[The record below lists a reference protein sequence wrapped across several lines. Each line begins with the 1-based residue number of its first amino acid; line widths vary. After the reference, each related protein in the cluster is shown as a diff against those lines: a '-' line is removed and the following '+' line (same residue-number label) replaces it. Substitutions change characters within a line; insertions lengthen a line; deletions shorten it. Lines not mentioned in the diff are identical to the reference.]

1 MRNRRC
7 LNEAKVPPKYVA
19 IEPKVHRTA
28 VHPMNDDNI
37 TDIYTYLR
45 QFGPALAERILETY
59 PSLQGTKD
67 PVAPALSTLL
77 RKALHAQALAITG
90 TAKYLRKA
98 KAARIVA
105 ECGAG
110 ETFMSLGTIHVLA
123 EGRPTATLVMC
134 PSHIT
139 HKWAR
144 EVLLTIP
151 RARTFLIEDMRNGGD
166 PSRPHG
172 ICEVKLSKGRTVYEG
187 KRLTLSEMRHM
198 GRKDWKRR
206 FPGPTFFIAGK
217 DKAKLGYFWE
227 HVYLKAKS
235 GPNLGG
241 VVNPDSGVA
250 ILDSEMQKLTALDF
264 SDKLKVSEALT
275 APSGGTTR
283 FSALWQADRE
293 RIQRM
298 APIEFIGRYMLGWF
312 DFAIA
317 DELHQ
322 LAGDTAQGNALG
334 VLGRS
339 AQRLIALTGTLMG
352 GYADDLFNIFYRMEP
367 RVMVREGFAYGG
379 QGRRDFQEQY
389 GVLET
394 IEKVEEADNACSRS
408 TKKSVRVLRKPGASP
423 LLFGKFLMNTTA
435 FLSLE
440 DISDNLPRYEESVI
454 SVIMDDALQQAYGLL
469 EEDIRS
475 AMKAHRGNKSLM
487 SILLNTLLLYP
498 DHPYDFDQIWA
509 RAFDPQTK
517 EYAKFLVTE
526 PENLTREDLYAKERA
541 LISDVREELR
551 QGRRCQVYATY
562 TGEKDVTL
570 RLETVLRQEGIR
582 VAVLRSSVPTDKRED
597 WYDRQL
603 KAGVEVVI
611 CHPKLVE
618 TGLDLLA
625 FPTLYFYETGY
636 SLHTLRQS
644 SRRSWRIGQRFP
656 VRVKFVTYSGTMQE
670 TCLRLM
676 GKKMLVAL
684 MMEGKFSG
692 EGLQALD
699 TDEDLMSAMA
709 RELVVKAGVGESA
722 DAVWRELDQE
732 REKIEPRP
740 GAAEPEPEDEPAP
753 AFDLPVASSASPAPI
768 AFGIRLTEPTPF
780 TKKRRKTA
788 LWPTAE
794 EANAQL
800 SLFFD

>member
-1 MRNRRC
+1 M
-7 LNEAKVPPKYVA
+7 E
-19 IEPKVHRTA
+19 T
-28 VHPMNDDNI
+28 
-37 TDIYTYLR
+37 TFSYLR
-45 QFGPALAERILETY
+45 THAQELSARILETY
-59 PSLQGTKD
+59 PPLQSMKD
-67 PVAPALSTLL
+67 PVAPRIATLL
-77 RKALHAQALAITG
+77 RKALPAQALAITG

-110 ETFMSLGTIHVLA
+110 KTYMALGTIHVLA
-123 EGRPTATLVMC
+123 EGRPSTTLVMC

-144 EVLLTIP
+144 EALLTVP

-166 PSRPHG
+166 PKKPHG
-172 ICEVKLSKGRTVYEG
+172 ICEVKLRKGKIVYEG
-187 KRLTLSEMRHM
+187 MRLSLAELRRM
-198 GRKDWKRR
+198 GRKEWWRR
-206 FPGPTFFIAGK
+206 CSGPAFFITGK
-217 DKAKLGYFWE
+217 DKGKLGYYWE

-241 VVNPDSGVA
+241 VINPDTGVA
-250 ILDSEMQKLTALDF
+250 IMDSERQKLTHLDF
-264 SDKLKVSEALT
+264 VDKIKLFESVT
-275 APSGGTTR
+275 PPHGGATR
-283 FSALWQADRE
+283 YSALWQADRE

-298 APIEFIGRYMLGWF
+298 APIEYIGRYMGGWF
-312 DFAIA
+312 DFSIA

-322 LAGDTAQGNALG
+322 LAGDTAQGNGLG
-334 VLGRS
+334 VLGR
-339 AQRLIALTGTLMG
+339 AAKRLIALTGTLMG

-367 RVMVREGFAYGG
+367 HTMAGEGFAYGG
-379 QGRRDFQEQY
+379 QGRRDFQQQY

-394 IEKVEEADNACSRS
+394 IEKVRDTDNACSRA
-408 TKKSVRVLRKPGASP
+408 TKKTIQVLKKPGASP

-440 DISDNLPRYEESVI
+440 DIADNLPRYDESVL
-454 SVIMDDALQQAYGLL
+454 SVEMDSELAKAYEEL

-475 AMKAHRGNKSLM
+475 AIRSHRGNKSLM

-498 DHPYDFDQIWA
+498 DHPYGFGDIWA
-509 RAFDPQTK
+509 RAFDPETK
-517 EYAKFLVTE
+517 EYVKFLVTT
-526 PENLTREDLYAKERA
+526 PKNLKEDGLYAKEHA
-541 LISDVREELR
+541 LVADIREELR

-570 RLETVLRQEGIR
+570 RLESVLRQAGFR
-582 VAVLRSSVPTDKRED
+582 VAVLRSSVATDKRED
-597 WYDRQL
+597 WYERQL

-636 SLHTLRQS
+636 SLHTLRQA
-644 SRRSWRIGQRFP
+644 SRRSWRIGQRHA
-656 VRVKFVTYSGTMQE
+656 VRVKFVTYTGTMQE

-692 EGLQALD
+692 EGLQSLD

-709 RELVVKAGVGESA
+709 RELVEKAGVGASA
-722 DAVWRELDQE
+722 DQMWRELE
-732 REKIEPRP
+732 RERERVLPQPPALKAEEDDNPVFDLSVTEPI
-740 GAAEPEPEDEPAP
+740 GAAAERAGIHLVDPPAGAKVRKKSSPWSTGTGP
-753 AFDLPVASSASPAPI
+753 AV
-768 AFGIRLTEPTPF
+768 
-780 TKKRRKTA
+780 
-788 LWPTAE
+788 
-794 EANAQL
+794 QL
-800 SLFFD
+800 SLFG

>member
-1 MRNRRC
+1 M
-7 LNEAKVPPKYVA
+7 E
-19 IEPKVHRTA
+19 TTF
-28 VHPMNDDNI
+28 D
-37 TDIYTYLR
+37 YLR
-45 QFGPALAERILETY
+45 TYATLLGSRILETY
-59 PSLQGTKD
+59 PPLQSTKD
-67 PVAPALSTLL
+67 PVAPRIATLL
-77 RKALHAQALAITG
+77 RKALPAQALAITG

-110 ETFMSLGTIHVLA
+110 KTYMALGAIHVLA
-123 EGRPTATLVMC
+123 EGSPSTTLVMC

-144 EVLLTIP
+144 EALLTVP

-166 PSRPHG
+166 PKKPHG
-172 ICEVKLSKGRTVYEG
+172 ICEVKLRKGRIVYEG
-187 KRLTLSEMRHM
+187 LRLSLAELRCV
-198 GRKDWKRR
+198 GRKEWRKRCSA
-206 FPGPTFFIAGK
+206 PAFFITGK
-217 DKAKLGYFWE
+217 DKGKLGYFWE
-227 HVYLKAKS
+227 HAYLKAKS

-241 VVNPDSGVA
+241 VINPDTGAA
-250 ILDSEMQKLTALDF
+250 IMDSERQKLTHLDF
-264 SDKLKVSEALT
+264 IDKIKLFESLT
-275 APSGGTTR
+275 LPHGGTTR
-283 FSALWQADRE
+283 YSALWQADRN

-298 APIEFIGRYMLGWF
+298 APIEFIGRYMGGWF

-322 LAGDTAQGNALG
+322 LAGDTAQGNGLG
-334 VLGRS
+334 VLGR
-339 AQRLIALTGTLMG
+339 AAKRLIALTGTLMG

-367 RVMVREGFAYGG
+367 RTMAGEGFAYGG
-379 QGRRDFQEQY
+379 QGRRDFQQQY

-394 IEKVEEADNACSRS
+394 IEKVRDTDNACSRA
-408 TKKSVRVLRKPGASP
+408 TKKTIHVLKKPGASP

-440 DISDNLPRYEESVI
+440 DIADNLPRYDESVL
-454 SVIMDDALQQAYGLL
+454 SVEMDEEHARAYEQL
-469 EEDIRS
+469 EEDIRA
-475 AMKAHRGNKSLM
+475 AMRAHRGNKSLM

-498 DHPYDFDQIWA
+498 DHPYGFEDIWA
-509 RAFDPQTK
+509 RAFDPQSK
-517 EYAKFLVTE
+517 EYVRFLVTT
-526 PENLTREDLYAKERA
+526 PQNLTEDRLYAKERA
-541 LISDVREELR
+541 LIADVREELR

-570 RLETVLRQEGIR
+570 RLDTVLRQAGFR
-582 VAVLRSSVPTDKRED
+582 VAVLRSSVATDKREE
-597 WYDRQL
+597 WYERQL

-636 SLHTLRQS
+636 SLHTLRQA
-644 SRRSWRIGQRFP
+644 SRRSWRIGQRHA
-656 VRVKFVTYSGTMQE
+656 VRVKFVTYTDTMQE

-692 EGLQALD
+692 EGLQSLD

-709 RELVVKAGVGESA
+709 RELVEKAGVGASA
-722 DAVWRELDQE
+722 DQMWRELE
-732 REKIEPRP
+732 RERERVLPQPPAAQVEDEDNPALDLSVTDPVGLPPERAGIHLIEPPAGVRVRNKSSP
-740 GAAEPEPEDEPAP
+740 WSTGTEPA
-753 AFDLPVASSASPAPI
+753 V
-768 AFGIRLTEPTPF
+768 
-780 TKKRRKTA
+780 
-788 LWPTAE
+788 
-794 EANAQL
+794 QL
-800 SLFFD
+800 SLFG

>member
-1 MRNRRC
+1 M
-7 LNEAKVPPKYVA
+7 E
-19 IEPKVHRTA
+19 TTF
-28 VHPMNDDNI
+28 D
-37 TDIYTYLR
+37 YLR
-45 QFGPALAERILETY
+45 AHAVELGLRILETY
-59 PSLQGTKD
+59 PPLQSTKD
-67 PVAPALSTLL
+67 PVDPRISSLL
-77 RKALHAQALAITG
+77 RKSLPAQALAITG

-98 KAARIVA
+98 KSARIVA

-110 ETFMSLGTIHVLA
+110 KTFMALGVVHVLA
-123 EGRPTATLVMC
+123 AGHPNTTLVMC

-144 EVLLTIP
+144 EVLVTIP

-166 PSRPHG
+166 PKKPHG
-172 ICEVKLSKGRTVYEG
+172 VCEVKLHKGKVVYEG
-187 KRLTLSEMRHM
+187 LRLSLADLRQM
-198 GRKDWKRR
+198 GCKEWRR
-206 FPGPTFFIAGK
+206 RCPAPAFFITGK
-217 DKAKLGYFWE
+217 DKGKLGYYWD
-227 HVYLKAKS
+227 HAYLKAKS

-241 VVNPDSGVA
+241 VINPDTGQA
-250 ILDSEMQKLTALDF
+250 IVDSERQKLTHLDF
-264 SDKLKVSEALT
+264 VDKIKVSELLT
-275 APSGGTTR
+275 SPHDGTTR
-283 FSALWQADRE
+283 FSALWQADRT

-298 APIEFIGRYMLGWF
+298 APVEYIGRYMAGWF

-334 VLGRS
+334 VLGR
-339 AQRLIALTGTLMG
+339 AAGKLIALTGTLMG
-352 GYADDLFNIFYRMEP
+352 GYADDLFNIFYRMEA
-367 RVMVREGFAYGG
+367 RTMVAEGFAYGG

-394 IEKVEEADNACSRS
+394 IEKVRDTDNACTRA
-408 TKKSVRVLRKPGASP
+408 TKKTIQVLKKPGASP
-423 LLFGKFLMNTTA
+423 LLFGKFLMSTTA

-440 DISDNLPRYEESVI
+440 DIADNLPPYDESVLAVEMDPELASAYEE
-454 SVIMDDALQQAYGLL
+454 L

-475 AMKAHRGNKSLM
+475 AIREHRGNKSLM

-498 DHPYDFDQIWA
+498 DHPYNFEEIWA
-509 RAFDPQTK
+509 RAIDPQTK
-517 EYAKFLVTE
+517 EYVRFLVTT
-526 PENLTREDLYAKERA
+526 PKDLSQEKLFAKERD
-541 LISDVREELR
+541 LIGDIREELR

-570 RLETVLRQEGIR
+570 RLETVLRQAGFR
-582 VAVLRSSVPTDKRED
+582 VAVLRSSVATDKREE
-597 WYDRQL
+597 WYERQL
-603 KAGVEVVI
+603 AAGVEVVV

-636 SLHTLRQS
+636 SLHTLRQA
-644 SRRSWRIGQRFP
+644 SRRSWRIGQRHP
-656 VRVKFVTYSGTMQE
+656 VRVKFVTYNGTMQE

-709 RELVVKAGVGESA
+709 RELVEKARVGDSA
-722 DAVWRELDQE
+722 DAVWRELDRE
-732 REKIEPRP
+732 RERFLPRP
-740 GAAEPEPEDEPAP
+740 MVVEPEAEQVSAPVLDLSPVIAGGAAPAP
-753 AFDLPVASSASPAPI
+753 
-768 AFGIRLTEPTPF
+768 FGIQLLEPSTSPR
-780 TKKRRKTA
+780 KRNGTSLR
-788 LWPTAE
+788 P
-794 EANAQL
+794 ANETMMQL
-800 SLFFD
+800 SLFD

>member
-1 MRNRRC
+1 M
-7 LNEAKVPPKYVA
+7 E
-19 IEPKVHRTA
+19 TTF
-28 VHPMNDDNI
+28 D
-37 TDIYTYLR
+37 YLR
-45 QFGPALAERILETY
+45 AHATELGARILETY
-59 PSLQGTKD
+59 PPLQGPRD
-67 PVAPALSTLL
+67 PIAPELATLL
-77 RKALHAQALAITG
+77 RKPLPAQALAVTG
-90 TAKYLRKA
+90 TAKYLRTA

-110 ETFMSLGTIHVLA
+110 KTLMALATIHVLA
-123 EGRPTATLVMC
+123 FGRPSANLVMC

-144 EVLLTIP
+144 EILLTIP
-151 RARTFLIEDMRNGGD
+151 RARAFLIEDLRNGGD
-166 PSRPHG
+166 PGRPHG

-187 KRLTLSEMRHM
+187 KRISLPEMRRI
-198 GRKDWKRR
+198 GRNEWRKRL
-206 FPGPTFFIAGK
+206 PGPTFFISGK
-217 DKAKLGYFWE
+217 DKGKLSYFWD
-227 HVYLKAKS
+227 HAFIKAKS

-241 VVNPDSGVA
+241 VVNPDSGLA
-250 ILDSEMQKLTALDF
+250 ILDSEMKKLTALDF
-264 SDKLKVSEALT
+264 QEKVKVSEALS
-275 APSGGTTR
+275 APRGGTTR
-283 FSALWQADRE
+283 FSPLWQADRT

-298 APIEFIGRYMLGWF
+298 APIEYIGRYMRGWF

-322 LAGDTAQGNALG
+322 LAGDTAQGNGLG
-334 VLGRS
+334 VLGRA

-367 RVMVREGFAYGG
+367 RAMVREGFAYGG

-394 IEKVEEADNACSRS
+394 IEKVEESDNACSRA
-408 TKKSVRVLRKPGASP
+408 TKKTVRVLRKPGASP

-440 DISDNLPRYEESVI
+440 DISDKLPRYDESVI
-454 SVIMDDALQQAYGLL
+454 SVDMDEPLQQAYEKL

-498 DHPYDFDQIWA
+498 DHPYNFDEIWA
-509 RAFDPQTK
+509 RARDPQTK
-517 EYAKFLVTE
+517 EYVKFLVTE
-526 PENLTREDLYAKERA
+526 PENLTREALYAKERA
-541 LISDVREELR
+541 LIADVKEELR

-582 VAVLRSSVPTDKRED
+582 VAILRSSVPTDKRED

-603 KAGVEVVI
+603 KAGVELVI

-636 SLHTLRQS
+636 SLHTLRQA

-709 RELVVKAGVGESA
+709 RELVEKAGVGETA
-722 DAVWRELDQE
+722 DAVWRELDHE
-732 REKIEPRP
+732 CEKVQPRP
-740 GAAEPEPEDEPAP
+740 TAAEPEPEEESAP
-753 AFDLPVASSASPAPI
+753 VLDLPMPI
-768 AFGIRLTEPTPF
+768 AEPSAPVTFGIRLLEPSSSA
-780 TKKRRKTA
+780 KKRKKA
-788 LWPTAE
+788 SVWPTATE
-794 EANAQL
+794 TNVQL
-800 SLFFD
+800 SLFD

>member
-1 MRNRRC
+1 M
-7 LNEAKVPPKYVA
+7 E
-19 IEPKVHRTA
+19 TTF
-28 VHPMNDDNI
+28 D
-37 TDIYTYLR
+37 YLR
-45 QFGPALAERILETY
+45 TYGTLLGTRILESF
-59 PSLQGTKD
+59 PPLQSTKD
-67 PVAPALSTLL
+67 PVAPRIATLL
-77 RKALHAQALAITG
+77 RRALPAQALAITG

-110 ETFMSLGTIHVLA
+110 KTYMALGTIHVLA
-123 EGRPTATLVMC
+123 EGRPSTTMVMC
-134 PSHIT
+134 PSHVT

-144 EVLLTIP
+144 EALLTVP
-151 RARTFLIEDMRNGGD
+151 CARTFLIEDMRNGGD
-166 PSRPHG
+166 PKKPHG
-172 ICEVKLSKGRTVYEG
+172 ICEVKLRKGKIVYEG
-187 KRLTLSEMRHM
+187 LRLSLADLRRM
-198 GRKDWKRR
+198 GRKEWRR
-206 FPGPTFFIAGK
+206 RCPAPAFFITGK
-217 DKAKLGYFWE
+217 DKGKLGYYWE

-241 VVNPDSGVA
+241 IINPDTGAA
-250 ILDSEMQKLTALDF
+250 IMDSERQKLTYLDF
-264 SDKLKVSEALT
+264 DDKVKLSESLIL
-275 APSGGTTR
+275 PHEGTTR
-283 FSALWQADRE
+283 YSALWQADRN

-298 APIEFIGRYMLGWF
+298 APIEFVGRYMGGWF

-322 LAGDTAQGNALG
+322 LAGDTAQGQGLG
-334 VLGRS
+334 VLGR
-339 AQRLIALTGTLMG
+339 AAKRLIALTGTLMG

-367 RVMVREGFAYGG
+367 NTMVAEGFQFGG
-379 QGRRDFQEQY
+379 QGRRDFQQQY

-394 IEKVEEADNACSRS
+394 IEKVREADNACSRA
-408 TKKSVRVLRKPGASP
+408 TKKTIQVLKKPGASP

-440 DISDNLPRYEESVI
+440 DIADNLPRYDESVL
-454 SVIMDDALQQAYGLL
+454 SVEMDEEHAKAYEEL
-469 EEDIRS
+469 EEEIRA

-498 DHPYDFDQIWA
+498 DHPYGFEEIWA

-517 EYAKFLVTE
+517 EYVRFLVTT
-526 PENLTREDLYAKERA
+526 PKNLKEDGLYAKERA
-541 LISDVREELR
+541 LVADIREELR

-570 RLETVLRQEGIR
+570 RLETVLCQAGFR
-582 VAVLRSSVPTDKRED
+582 VAVLRSSVATDKREE
-597 WYDRQL
+597 WYERQL
-603 KAGVEVVI
+603 KGGVQVVI

-636 SLHTLRQS
+636 SLHTLRQA
-644 SRRSWRIGQRFP
+644 SRRSWRIGQRYA
-656 VRVKFVTYSGTMQE
+656 VRVKFITYAGTMQE

-692 EGLQALD
+692 EGLQSLD

-709 RELVVKAGVGESA
+709 RELVEKAGVGASA
-722 DAVWRELDQE
+722 DQLWRDLE
-732 REKIEPRP
+732 RERERVLPQPPALKAEEDNNPVFDLSVTEPIGQPTERP
-740 GAAEPEPEDEPAP
+740 GIHLVEHQRGAKVRKKSSPWSTGTEPA
-753 AFDLPVASSASPAPI
+753 V
-768 AFGIRLTEPTPF
+768 
-780 TKKRRKTA
+780 
-788 LWPTAE
+788 
-794 EANAQL
+794 QL
-800 SLFFD
+800 SLFG

>member
-1 MRNRRC
+1 M
-7 LNEAKVPPKYVA
+7 E
-19 IEPKVHRTA
+19 TTF
-28 VHPMNDDNI
+28 D
-37 TDIYTYLR
+37 YLR
-45 QFGPALAERILETY
+45 QFGPLLAERIFETY
-59 PSLQGTKD
+59 PPLQSTKD
-67 PVAPALSTLL
+67 PVAPGLSGLL
-77 RKALHAQALAITG
+77 RKPLPAQAVAITG
-90 TAKYLRKA
+90 TAKYLRDS

-110 ETFMSLGTIHVLA
+110 KTFMALGTIHVLSA
-123 EGRPTATLVMC
+123 GRPTTTLVMC

-151 RARTFLIEDMRNGGD
+151 RARTFLIEDLRNGGD
-166 PSRPHG
+166 PAKPHG
-172 ICEVKLSKGRTVYEG
+172 VCEVRLNKGKTVYEG
-187 KRLTLSEMRHM
+187 KRLSLAEMRHL
-198 GRKDWKRR
+198 GRKAWGNR
-206 FPGPTFFIAGK
+206 FTGPTFFITGK
-217 DKAKLGYFWE
+217 DKGKLSYFWN
-227 HVYLKAKS
+227 HAYVKAKS

-241 VVNPDSGVA
+241 IVNPDSGSA
-250 ILDSEMQKLTALDF
+250 ILDSEMDKLTALDF
-264 SDKLKVSEALT
+264 RDKVKIAETLT
-275 APSGGTTR
+275 SPRNGTTR
-283 FSALWQADRE
+283 FSALWQADRNK
-293 RIQRM
+293 IQRM
-298 APIEFIGRYMLGWF
+298 APIEYIGRYMAGWF

-322 LAGDTAQGNALG
+322 LAGDTAQGNGLG
-334 VLGRS
+334 VLGR
-339 AQRLIALTGTLMG
+339 AAKRLIALTGTLMG

-367 RVMVREGFAYGG
+367 RAMVREGFAYGG

-394 IEKVEEADNACSRS
+394 VEKIEDPDNACSRA
-408 TKKSVRVLRKPGASP
+408 TKKTVRILRKPGASP

-435 FLSLE
+435 FLALE
-440 DISDNLPRYEESVI
+440 DISDNLPRYDECVI
-454 SVIMDDALQQAYGLL
+454 SVDMDETLQQAYERL

-475 AMKAHRGNKSLM
+475 AMKEHRGNKSLM

-498 DHPYDFDQIWA
+498 DHPYDFEEIWA

-517 EYAKFLVTE
+517 EFERFLVAT
-526 PENLTREDLYAKERA
+526 PDNLSREALYAKERA
-541 LISDVREELR
+541 LVADIKEELR

-562 TGEKDVTL
+562 TGEKDVTQ
-570 RLETVLRQEGIR
+570 RLETVLQQEGIR

-597 WYDRQL
+597 WYERQL

-636 SLHTLRQS
+636 SLHTLRQA

-656 VRVKFVTYSGTMQE
+656 VRVKFVTYVGTMQE

-699 TDEDLMSAMA
+699 TDEDLVSAMA
-709 RELVVKAGVGESA
+709 RELVEKAGVGESA
-722 DAVWRELDQE
+722 NAVWRELDFE
-732 REKIEPRP
+732 REKVQPRPVTIEPDSEEESARVL
-740 GAAEPEPEDEPAP
+740 
-753 AFDLPVASSASPAPI
+753 DLPVVSAAPPVPLT
-768 AFGIRLTEPTPF
+768 FGMRLMEPPPKE
-780 TKKRRKTA
+780 KKQKRTA
-788 LWPTAE
+788 MWPTATE
-794 EANAQL
+794 QITQL
-800 SLFFD
+800 SLFE

>member
-1 MRNRRC
+1 M
-7 LNEAKVPPKYVA
+7 ET
-19 IEPKVHRTA
+19 IF
-28 VHPMNDDNI
+28 D
-37 TDIYTYLR
+37 YLR
-45 QFGPALAERILETY
+45 QFGPVLAERILENY
-59 PSLQGTKD
+59 PPLQSTKD
-67 PVAPALSTLL
+67 PVAPALAALL
-77 RKALHAQALAITG
+77 RKPLPAQALAITG
-90 TAKYLRKA
+90 TAKYLREA
-98 KAARIVA
+98 KATRIVA

-110 ETFMSLGTIHVLA
+110 KTFMALGTIHVLSD
-123 EGRPTATLVMC
+123 GRPKTTLVMC

-172 ICEVKLSKGRTVYEG
+172 ICEVTLGKGRMVYEG
-187 KRLTLSEMRHM
+187 KRLTLSEMRRI
-198 GRKDWKRR
+198 GRKQWRRR
-206 FPGPTFFIAGK
+206 FPGPTFFITGK
-217 DKAKLGYFWE
+217 DKGKLGYFWE

-241 VVNPDSGVA
+241 VVNPDSGMA
-250 ILDSEMQKLTALDF
+250 MLDAEMAKLTALDF
-264 SDKLKVSEALT
+264 RDKVKVSETLAS
-275 APSGGTTR
+275 PRGGTTR
-283 FSALWQADRE
+283 FSALWQADRSK
-293 RIQRM
+293 IQRM
-298 APIEFIGRYMLGWF
+298 APIEFIGRYMRGWF

-322 LAGDTAQGNALG
+322 LAGDTAQGNGLG
-334 VLGRS
+334 VLGRA

-394 IEKVEEADNACSRS
+394 IEKVEEADNACSRA
-408 TKKSVRVLRKPGASP
+408 TKKTVRVLRKPGASP

-440 DISDNLPRYEESVI
+440 DISNNLPHYDESVI
-454 SVIMDDALQQAYGLL
+454 SVDMDDVLQKAYERL

-498 DHPYDFDQIWA
+498 DHPYDFEEIWA
-509 RAFDPQTK
+509 RAFDPQTH
-517 EYAKFLVTE
+517 EYVKFLVTE
-526 PENLTREDLYAKERA
+526 PENLTREALYAKERTLVA
-541 LISDVREELR
+541 DVKEELR
-551 QGRRCQVYATY
+551 QGRRCQVYATF

-570 RLETVLRQEGIR
+570 RLETILRQEGIR
-582 VAVLRSSVPTDKRED
+582 IAVLRSSVPTDKRED

-636 SLHTLRQS
+636 SLHTLRQA

-656 VRVKFVTYSGTMQE
+656 VRVKFVTYSSTMQE

-709 RELVVKAGVGESA
+709 RELVEKAGVGESA
-722 DAVWRELDQE
+722 DAVWRELDSE
-732 REKIEPRP
+732 REKVLPHATEV
-740 GAAEPEPEDEPAP
+740 APEPEQEPGP
-753 AFDLPVASSASPAPI
+753 VLDLSVPI
-768 AFGIRLTEPTPF
+768 AVPSVPTPFGIRFLEPGTPS
-780 TKKRRKTA
+780 KKPKKNA
-788 LWPTAE
+788 VWPTATE
-794 EANAQL
+794 VNVQL
-800 SLFFD
+800 SLFD